1 MSFQWIFNNA
11 ESLSIDRQ
19 QITGQTITRNQ
30 TVRTS
35 SRGGGIW
42 KFTVKLPD
50 GLRWTDIRSDITKAE
65 RLGMVTPNT
74 VQIGNGNG
82 MSYITKY
89 LGNAVGQ
96 TGWTTTIASGAST
109 NTFTLTSN
117 SSISSG
123 QKLRAGDIIQMGNSG
138 AAYTVAVDVPYTS
151 NTVTVDRIIDEP
163 AGSYVLNI
171 GQNVI
176 WDIVCINFPSWT
188 LVDYDRVAWSGP
200 FVFYE
205 NRV

>member
-11 ESLSIDRQ
+11 ESLSINRQ
-19 QITGQTITRNQ
+19 PIVGQTITRNQ
-30 TVRTS
+30 TVRST
-35 SRGGGIW
+35 SRGSGIW

-50 GLRWTDIRSDITKAE
+50 GLKWSDIRSDITKAE
-65 RLGMVTPNT
+65 RLGMVTSST
-74 VQIGNGNG
+74 IQIGSGTG
-82 MSYITKY
+82 QTYITKY
-89 LGNAVGQ
+89 LGDALGQ
-96 TGWTTTIASGAST
+96 TGWTTTLGST
-109 NTFTLTSN
+109 PSTTFTLSSN
-117 SSISSG
+117 SSIASG

-138 AAYTVAVDVPYTS
+138 SVYTVAADVPYTS
-151 NTVTVDRIIDEP
+151 NTVTVDRIIDEA
-163 AGSYVLNI
+163 AGSYTLNI

-176 WDIVCINFPSWT
+176 WDVVCINFPQWT